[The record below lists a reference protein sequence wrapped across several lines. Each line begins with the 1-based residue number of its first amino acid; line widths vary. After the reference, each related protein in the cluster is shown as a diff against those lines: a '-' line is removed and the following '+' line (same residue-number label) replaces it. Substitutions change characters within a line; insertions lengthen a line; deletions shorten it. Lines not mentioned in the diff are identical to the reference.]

1 MKIIS
6 SLFIMVALLSMSTS
20 LNGQQKWDA
29 RLVLSKLD
37 CQDGLAWYTLELS
50 SSTNEPWLLAD
61 QNYRF
66 FFDGDL
72 MNISTVRSLLPRSV
86 YSEANVDQNL
96 KIQDEGQ
103 ESYSPLNDI
112 DDHLGFLDFSI
123 VNVNKVNPSAAVKIT
138 AGVFVPIAEIKMKV
152 ARANLQSMARQDAL
166 SLYFS
171 RPSTAGKITNQ
182 YTVITELDAPSHT
195 IPTSAGQYIDLLL
208 NNGLDTQLAKYCR
221 PGSGNPST
229 TPLGLLSRAELNELT
244 RGQLVLF
251 PNPTSNWIRYSIPE
265 LSSIG
270 KHTVIIYDQFSR
282 EVRRVAVL
290 GDQADSVNI
299 GQLPDGMY
307 TLVIRTDDA
316 EWRKPF
322 VKTGH

>member
-6 SLFIMVALLSMSTS
+6 SLFIIVAFLSMSTS
-20 LNGQQKWDA
+20 LNGQQKWDV

-37 CQDGLAWYTLELS
+37 CQNGLAWYTLELS
-50 SSTNEPWLLAD
+50 SSTNESWLLAD

-96 KIQDEGQ
+96 KIRDEGQ

-123 VNVNKVNPSAAVKIT
+123 VNLNKVKPSAAVKIT
-138 AGVFVPIAEIKMKV
+138 AGVFVPIAEVKMKI
-152 ARANLQSMARQDAL
+152 ARANLQSMSRQDAL
-166 SLYFS
+166 SMYFS

-195 IPTSAGQYIDLLL
+195 IPTKAGHYIDLLL
-208 NNGLDTQLAKYCR
+208 NNDLDTQLAKYCR
-221 PGSGNPST
+221 SESGSLG
-229 TPLGLLSRAELNELT
+229 TPPVGLLSRAELNELN
-244 RGQLVLF
+244 RGQLELF

-282 EVRRVAVL
+282 EVRRVTVL
-290 GDQADSVNI
+290 DDGADGINI
-299 GQLPDGMY
+299 SQLPDGMY
-307 TLVIRTDDA
+307 TLVISADDA

-322 VKTGH
+322 VKAGN